1 MTVMAM
7 LSQPGAFPDLNELQ
21 ISLTSWVL
29 VGFRI
34 MDSLT
39 VLGKKDQKERL
50 PAGIFPARLG
60 PMFVKYLQNPLA
72 ISKRS
77 VTVLPSTLKNE
88 GREGF
93 AFLLLIISFIKFYV
107 SLRSVFARSNLNRWI
122 DSKNCIGSVVFSA
135 L

>member
-7 LSQPGAFPDLNELQ
+7 LSQPGTIPDLTEVQ

-50 PAGIFPARLG
+50 LAGIFPARLG

-77 VTVLPSTLKNE
+77 VTVLPSTLKDE

-93 AFLLLIISFIKFYV
+93 AFLLLFHLLNSM
-107 SLRSVFARSNLNRWI
+107 SL
-122 DSKNCIGSVVFSA
+122 
-135 L
+135 

>member
-7 LSQPGAFPDLNELQ
+7 LSQPGAFPDLNGLQ
-21 ISLTSWVL
+21 ISLNSWVL

-50 PAGIFPARLG
+50 LAGIFPARLG

-72 ISKRS
+72 ISKGS
-77 VTVLPSTLKNE
+77 VTVLPSTLKDE

-93 AFLLLIISFIKFYV
+93 AFLLLIISFIKFHV
-107 SLRSVFARSNLNRWI
+107 SLGSVFARSNL
-122 DSKNCIGSVVFSA
+122 FS
-135 L
+135 

>member
-39 VLGKKDQKERL
+39 VLGKKDQK
-50 PAGIFPARLG
+50 
-60 PMFVKYLQNPLA
+60 K
-72 ISKRS
+72 
-77 VTVLPSTLKNE
+77 
-88 GREGF
+88 
-93 AFLLLIISFIKFYV
+93 
-107 SLRSVFARSNLNRWI
+107 
-122 DSKNCIGSVVFSA
+122 
-135 L
+135 